1 MRFLEMFLDLFVYQ
15 LGFEGK
21 MQRNLTFRPSLSFS
35 LSGVDCY
42 VLLKYSWRNGCEG
55 AVTLKLAF
63 HAKLWI

>member
-1 MRFLEMFLDLFVYQ
+1 M
-15 LGFEGK
+15 
-21 MQRNLTFRPSLSFS
+21 NLTFRPSLSFS